1 MVKTLEEKHARARLQ
16 AAAAAARLAKLAG
29 PKRAAPDTPSALL
42 WKQFASRE
50 MIQFLRRRWDDE
62 TISKMVTRARSD
74 PRLAFGRSDKTR
86 VCAGVSD
93 ETRGKPGVVATSL
106 SGCLFRLIST
116 ANGDG
121 KATVNNT
128 CAKAMERGSFK
139 DSPCLVFTAFGDVV
153 NREVEAWLLGEQL

>member
-1 MVKTLEEKHARARLQ
+1 
-16 AAAAAARLAKLAG
+16 
-29 PKRAAPDTPSALL
+29 
-42 WKQFASRE
+42 
-50 MIQFLRRRWDDE
+50 
-62 TISKMVTRARSD
+62 
-74 PRLAFGRSDKTR
+74 
-86 VCAGVSD
+86 VSD

-139 DSPCLVFTAFGDVV
+139 ETPWLVFTAFGDVV
-153 NREVEAWLLGEQL
+153 NREVEAWLRDAEVSVLLDGTPVFATLPNDV